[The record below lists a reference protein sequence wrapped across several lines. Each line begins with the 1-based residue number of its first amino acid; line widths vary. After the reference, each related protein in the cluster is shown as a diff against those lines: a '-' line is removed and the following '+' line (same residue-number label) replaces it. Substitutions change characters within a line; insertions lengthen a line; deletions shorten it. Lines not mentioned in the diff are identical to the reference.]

1 MQLSRENG
9 FFDVKGT
16 EVYVKKGVLY
26 ADDDPAVLALPSI
39 FDKVSDDA
47 PKSAAPKRVTASAQ
61 APAAAPAVAE
71 VKGGPGV
78 RS

>member
-9 FFDVKGT
+9 FFDVGGN

-26 ADDDPAVLALPSI
+26 ADDDPAVKALPGI

-47 PKSAAPKRVTASAQ
+47 PR
-61 APAAAPAVAE
+61 AE
-71 VKGGPGV
+71 GEGAGGCRRGPRQGAGGV
-78 RS
+78 